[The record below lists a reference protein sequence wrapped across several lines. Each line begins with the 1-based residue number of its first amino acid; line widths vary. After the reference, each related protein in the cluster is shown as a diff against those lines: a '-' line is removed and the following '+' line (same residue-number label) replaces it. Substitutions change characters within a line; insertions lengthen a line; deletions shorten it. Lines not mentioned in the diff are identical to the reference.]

1 MANDVSRADAGFGV
15 DTNAVTLITPAG
27 ETALPLMSKRDVA
40 DGILDAVAA
49 LMGGEMTYANV
60 IVDLSAEA
68 VDRLFSYAVPEG
80 MDVQPGQLVAV
91 PFGPRTLEGFV
102 VSLSDTC
109 DLPPEKVK
117 PVLRVVREE
126 PVVLPDLMELAEW
139 MHVRYLCN
147 LVDALRLML
156 PAQMRGGRVRERT
169 TRWARLNLTDGELEA
184 FIAANPRPCCRSRSA
199 PVERLTAALE
209 GGGGRFLLHG
219 VTGSG
224 KTEVYIRL
232 IRRALELG
240 RTAIVLVP
248 EIALTPQMVAWLHGR
263 FGGDAA
269 VLHSALSAGERF
281 DEWRR
286 IRSGEARVVI
296 GARSAVFAPVQNLG
310 VIVVDEE
317 HETTYQSDHRP
328 RYDAREV
335 AWKRAGQHGAVLLL
349 GSATPS
355 ITTYMRAMP
364 GVRPENRLE
373 LIELRQR
380 VNGRPLPEV
389 EIVDM
394 RGEFERGNHSIFSAR
409 LAAELRACLDDGH
422 QAMLFINRRGHST
435 FVSCRACGYVVKCDQ
450 CDVSMTW
457 HQAENALRCHYCGK
471 TLPPPKK
478 CPNCGS
484 AYIKYFGAGTQKV
497 QEEVRRLFPDARV
510 ARMDVDTTREK
521 DAHARILNRFRSGE
535 ANVLVGTQMIAKGLD
550 FPNVALVGVVA
561 ADLSLNLPDFRSV
574 ERTFQLITQV
584 AGRAGRADVPGRVV
598 VQTYDPDHYGIQ
610 LAAAQDYRAFYTRES
625 AYRRAALYPPFT
637 VIARII
643 YSGRDPEAAAKAAA
657 KAAEARW
664 GVPGRDRRGAGRDPA
679 GRHGG
684 ADQAAPGREPL
695 PGAAEAVLQGGPGG
709 RRRADAG
716 PGRRR
721 PRGRAGGAGDQSEQ
735 FDLGNRNREQGWRAG
750 GLGIGSREA
759 LTEEVA
765 AIEYVEAELWQFA
778 RSLKWARTTYCAS
791 IPGR

>member
-1 MANDVSRADAGFGV
+1 MSR
-15 DTNAVTLITPAG
+15 
-27 ETALPLMSKRDVA
+27 
-40 DGILDAVAA
+40 
-49 LMGGEMTYANV
+49 YAQV

-68 VDRLFSYAVPEG
+68 LDRVFTYAVPEG
-80 MDVQPGQLVAV
+80 MEAVPGQLVSV
-91 PFGPRTLEGFV
+91 PFGPQVREGFV
-102 VSLSDTC
+102 VSLSDAC
-109 DLPPEKVK
+109 DLPPAKLK
-117 PVLRVVREE
+117 PLLKTVRAE
-126 PVVLPDLMELAEW
+126 PVVLPDLMALAEW

-156 PAQMRGGRVRERT
+156 PPQMRGGRVREKTLR
-169 TRWARLNLTDGELEA
+169 RARLALSGEALEA
-184 FIAANPRPCCRSRSA
+184 FVEQNRRAKKQLEVIERLRGGDEEAARLDGAALRALVKKGAVAVYEGEVRRTPLALRDEAHAADPELMPEQRA
-199 PVERLTAALE
+199 AVARLTAALE
-209 GGGGRFLLHG
+209 SGGGRFLLHG

-240 RTAIVLVP
+240 RTAVVLVP

-296 GARSAVFAPVQNLG
+296 GARSAVFAPLQNIG

-317 HETTYQSDHRP
+317 HETTYQSDRRP

-335 AWKRAGQHGAVLLL
+335 AWKRAAQHGAVLVL

-355 ITTYMRAMP
+355 VATYMRAMP

-380 VNGRPLPEV
+380 VRGRPMPEV
-389 EIVDM
+389 EVVDM
-394 RGEFERGNHSIFSAR
+394 RGEFERGNRSIFSAR
-409 LAAELRACLDDGH
+409 LSAELRKCLDGGH

-435 FVSCRACGYVVKCDQ
+435 FVSCRACGYVVRCDQ
-450 CDVSMTW
+450 CDVAMTY

-471 TLPPPKK
+471 VMAPPKQ
-478 CPNCGS
+478 CPQCGS
-484 AYIKYFGAGTQKV
+484 GYIKYFGAGTQKV
-497 QEEVRRLFPDARV
+497 QEEVRRLFPDAKPL
-510 ARMDVDTTREK
+510 RMDVDTTREK
-521 DAHARILNRFRSGE
+521 DAHTRILERFASGQ

-561 ADLSLNLPDFRSV
+561 ADLSLNLPDYRSV

-584 AGRAGRADVPGRVV
+584 AGRAGRAEVPGRVI

-625 AYRRAALYPPFT
+625 AYRRAAMYPPFT
-637 VIARII
+637 VIARIV
-643 YSGRDPEAAAKAAA
+643 YSGKEEGAVRAAAQGDEARLAAFLDDTGA
-657 KAAEARW
+657 RRDAIQLSAAEAPIRQIRGEYRW
-664 GVPGRDRRGAGRDPA
+664 QLLLKLYFKADLDAVEGRMQALA
-679 GRHGG
+679 E
-684 ADQAAPGREPL
+684 AAPEGVR
-695 PGAAEAVLQGGPGG
+695 
-709 RRRADAG
+709 
-716 PGRRR
+716 
-721 PRGRAGGAGDQSEQ
+721 
-735 FDLGNRNREQGWRAG
+735 
-750 GLGIGSREA
+750 
-759 LTEEVA
+759 
-765 AIEYVEAELWQFA
+765 AELEINPNNLF
-778 RSLKWARTTYCAS
+778 
-791 IPGR
+791 